1 MGMKKAVLFRATAHV
16 NDFLP
21 MSKRDVTQFEGA
33 ALAWRQVYERAKIG
47 VDDLDV
53 VEVHDCFTTAELLIY
68 EAMGLAE
75 KGDGARA
82 IAEGWST
89 KEGKL
94 PVNPSGGLKSK
105 GHPIGA
111 TGVSMHVMAAM
122 QARGDAGPLQIDGA
136 EIAGVFN
143 MGGSAVANYASI
155 LEAVR

>member
-1 MGMKKAVLFRATAHV
+1 M
-16 NDFLP
+16 
-21 MSKRDVTQFEGA
+21 TQFDGA
-33 ALAWRQVYERAKIG
+33 AVAWHRAYAEAKIG

-53 VEVHDCFTTAELLIY
+53 VEVHDCFTIAELLIY

-75 KGDGARA
+75 KGKGGNVIADGISAK
-82 IAEGWST
+82 G
-89 KEGKL
+89 GKL

-122 QARGDAGPLQIDGA
+122 QARGDAGDLQIEGA

-143 MGGSAVANYASI
+143 MGGSAVANYVSI
-155 LEAVR
+155 LEAAR